1 MSDRA
6 WGRKG
11 RTGVVATGRTFWLTF
26 GLVLALA
33 LSCLAQGPLVPQR
46 LSADSVQR
54 LTLVVSATLPNP
66 AKPQALVAPQSDPGL
81 PGPDPLP
88 QHHVDAARPALPGAV
103 GPQKPRLAGGDHWP
117 RAPPVLS

>member
-1 MSDRA
+1 MRPQGA
-6 WGRKG
+6 G
-11 RTGVVATGRTFWLTF
+11 GVVATGRTFWLTF

-33 LSCLAQGPLVPQR
+33 LSCLSQGPHGPQR
-46 LSADSVQR
+46 PSGDYVQR

-66 AKPQALVAPQSDPGL
+66 AKPQALAAAQSDPGL

-88 QHHVDAARPALPGAV
+88 PRHVEAAQPALPGEA
-103 GPQKPRLAGGDHWP
+103 GPQMRRLPGGGQWP